1 MNILAVKNQTIGKQP
16 LTKGLVEV
24 FQLVLEHRNDQEAQ
38 EIIEQLNQ
46 MYMQTTKV
54 K

>member
-1 MNILAVKNQTIGKQP
+1 MNILAVKDQTSGKQP

-38 EIIEQLNQ
+38 EIIGQLNR